1 MGKEKK
7 SASQR
12 RQAGLAAAASA
23 RNLNRHQEQNQGV
36 ADRARKQLVEAQ
48 KYHTDHVNFFP
59 NTAGPFARE
68 SAEFHLHAISFL
80 NTEADTGLQF
90 ARFAAESQNPKVM
103 ARNRRNARL
112 AYDSVLKYL
121 DRSAPTEE
129 ELQAVQQKIAA
140 LRELLKSLG
149 EPL

>member
-23 RNLNRHQEQNQGV
+23 RNLNRHEEQNQGV

-48 KYHTDHVNFFP
+48 KYQADHVNFFP
-59 NTAGPFARE
+59 NTGPFARE
-68 SAEFHLHAISFL
+68 SAEFHLRAISFL